1 MIDLDQLGKAL
12 DRKPELSQSYSDEVE
27 FEPTFWTTTP
37 IQSSPTLDILYRA
50 WAMTQLYKGHQARKS
65 LIALLRSRAEN
76 EQ

>member
-12 DRKPELSQSYSDEVE
+12 DRKPELSQSYSDEQAS
-27 FEPTFWTTTP
+27 EPTFWTTTP

-50 WAMTQLYKGHQARKS
+50 WAMTQLYKRHQARKS
-65 LIALLRSRAEN
+65 LIAFLRRRAGN